1 MCLLQLAG
9 IAAVES
15 SNYSE
20 NYLRKLE
27 VCGLALGEQLSS
39 SL

>member
-9 IAAVES
+9 IAAAES
-15 SNYSE
+15 SNDSE

-27 VCGLALGEQLSS
+27 VCDLTIG
-39 SL
+39 

>member
-9 IAAVES
+9 IAAVEA

-27 VCGLALGEQLSS
+27 ASESALG
-39 SL
+39 